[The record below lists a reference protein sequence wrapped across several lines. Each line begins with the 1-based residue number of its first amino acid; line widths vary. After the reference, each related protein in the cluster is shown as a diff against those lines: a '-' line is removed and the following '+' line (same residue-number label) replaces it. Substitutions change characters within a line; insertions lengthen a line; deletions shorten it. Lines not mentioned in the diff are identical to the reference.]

1 MDAIASFPISVL
13 LEKVEAVYRTLL
25 ERTLES
31 ETEGSDTD
39 LQIAIQEIRQEQIN
53 QASLIL
59 KEIDRKILIAKESD
73 LLIQEDDLMNKKK
86 RLLQIIDQIH
96 QIDKKKTMLI
106 EEERTAL
113 NDSVQSLRASERA
126 VTQYQKTISTEI

>member
-53 QASLIL
+53 QAGLIL
-59 KEIDRKILIAKESD
+59 KEIDRKLLIAKESD